1 MSQDS
6 KSLRDT
12 PITAALDCPEPKYA
26 QEIHFDGAR
35 YFAISPEDYEQLYE
49 SHLKLERESARLRN
63 EREVNYW
70 RNELMMLKERL
81 GEK

>member
-1 MSQDS
+1 MKLS
-6 KSLRDT
+6 DT
-12 PITAALDCPEPKYA
+12 PRTDAMVVVLPSKTEQYVTQNTQWVAASL
-26 QEIHFDGAR
+26 AR
-35 YFAISPEDYEQLYE
+35 TL
-49 SHLKLERESARLRN
+49 